1 MRKFTLL
8 IGFLLVT
15 GIAYAQSVIKDD
27 VLYEVYSS
35 DDYYAMATIQG
46 ETGTDVVVDE
56 TVTIEDYDYTVIAVS
71 NVKNENVINITLPT
85 SITEVFFNM
94 DGMPNLESFIMDSGS
109 EIASVRS
116 GMLYFENYI
125 YIPRAIKHITFM
137 GASCSIVGLPKLE
150 HVSYGSGLTQ
160 INISDCP
167 ALKTLVIGKDISSIN
182 IENTYNIESISLRE
196 ENTNF
201 KINNG
206 GALVDTDNRIV
217 YLPANITSYNIPVE
231 EPLETYL
238 YSYEQEYVKWPYL
251 QTLTMDSRDDG
262 FMVEDNVLYL
272 YYYGNKWAVDA
283 AGGLTELKLASDIY
297 NLITDYYD
305 KCLFHN
311 KIQNLES
318 ITVADGC
325 ETFKVINNVLCK
337 VEYLSDWEY
346 ILKTILAPTKVSGEL
361 YLSDHVEEPSEG
373 LYYSG
378 IKIGKYTFENC
389 DNITSVVLSEEITS
403 IDYAAFMNCDNL
415 EKVVFNGGYC
425 KIGGMAF
432 YDCVKL
438 NDITFPLYDTNLE
451 DASALSYTKWA
462 ENQSGDVRYAGTAL
476 YYVKRGVETLDIPEG
491 ITCVAGQ
498 SLSNNSDNIK
508 SLILP
513 ESLCHYHQE
522 EGLSNLETLTIKS
535 GYVEY
540 TSRPFTSCYNL
551 QKVTV
556 TSDYP
561 QYFEEDREYT
571 IFPSDLS
578 KVQLIVPDDYT
589 YINEYE
595 DKDGSFVSETVEV
608 TPAKWYAESYE
619 WRRFGEG
626 IVTGVENIEQT
637 IAEDDANAEY
647 YTLQG
652 LKVTKENLTQGV
664 YIKKSAGKAVKVLVK

>member
-85 SITEVFFNM
+85 SITEVFFDM
-94 DGMPNLESFIMDSGS
+94 DGMSNLESFIMDSGTDV
-109 EIASVRS
+109 ANVRS

-137 GASCSIVGLPKLE
+137 GASCSIVGLSKLE
-150 HVSYGSGLTQ
+150 RVTYGSGLTQ

-167 ALKTLVIGKDISSIN
+167 ALKTLTIGKDISSIN

-238 YSYEQEYVKWPYL
+238 YSYEQQYVKWPYL
-251 QTLTMDSRDDG
+251 QTLTMDSRDD
-262 FMVEDNVLYL
+262 FMIEDNVLYL

-297 NLITDYYD
+297 DLISDYYGN
-305 KCLFHN
+305 CLFHN

-451 DASALSYTKWA
+451 DASALFYTKWA

-476 YYVKRGVETLDIPEG
+476 YYVKRGVETLDIPER

-578 KVQLIVPDDYT
+578 NVQLIVPDDYT

-637 IAEDDANAEY
+637 IAEDDAKVEY